1 MRVLNKMVVYV
12 VCLTVMV
19 GASGAAAQDAGAK
32 HLTSTYAKEGTAW
45 LRGNLHAHTTESDGT
60 LPPQEVVAFY
70 AKLGYDFLM
79 ISDHD
84 KVTPTEGLDAKG
96 MTLIAGNEITAK
108 GPHLLHVNAHARI
121 APDPDRQKII
131 GQINQDGGL
140 AIMNHPNWGGSYN
153 HCPLEV
159 LQTLQGYTGLEIF
172 NGVVVYLEG
181 SELATDKWDRLL
193 AKGQKVWGFAS
204 DDSHEPSVHAG
215 MGWIMV
221 QSGSRAVTDI
231 VTAIREGRFY
241 ASTGV
246 SFDTIKVEGLS
257 VTARAAN
264 AQRFRV
270 CADNGK
276 VLHIAGGP
284 ELQFTVKPGKG
295 ITYIRIEAYGE
306 GGQTAWLQPMFIE

>member
-1 MRVLNKMVVYV
+1 MRFMNVRTGI
-12 VCLTVMV
+12 VCLAVML
-19 GASGAAAQDAGAK
+19 GAAGAVAQEAGAK
-32 HLTSTYAKEGTAW
+32 HLVSTYTIEGKTW
-45 LRGNLHAHTTESDGT
+45 LRGNLHAHSTESDGKE
-60 LPPQEVVAFY
+60 PPQEVVNFY

-79 ISDHD
+79 LSDHD
-84 KVTPTEGLDAKG
+84 KVTPVEGLDAKG
-96 MTLIAGNEITAK
+96 MTLIPGNEISAK
-108 GPHLLHVNAHARI
+108 GQHLLHVNAQSLI
-121 APDPDRQKII
+121 APDPNRQTILD
-131 GQINQDGGL
+131 QIKQDGGL

-159 LQTLQGYTGLEIF
+159 LQTLQGYTGIEIF
-172 NGVVVYLEG
+172 NGVVVYLDG
-181 SELATDKWDRLL
+181 SEFATDKWDRLL
-193 AKGQKVWGFAS
+193 AKGRRVWGFAT

-221 QSGSRAVTDI
+221 QSGSRAVADI

-246 SFDTIKVEGLS
+246 FFDAIKVEGLT
-257 VTARAAN
+257 VTARAEN

-276 VLHIAGGP
+276 VLKITDGP
-284 ELQFTVKPGKG
+284 EIQFTAKPDKG
-295 ITYIRIEAYGE
+295 ITYIRIEGYGT